1 MVKYNDVLAKKK
13 IIESALLF
21 QKGMHEELFIIF
33 AKK

>member
-1 MVKYNDVLAKKK
+1 MVKYNDVVAKKK

-21 QKGMHEELFIIF
+21 QKGMYEELFIIF